1 MQFLEEPSGV
11 NFHSE
16 VSIPM
21 RELCIA
27 LQAVVEFLRE
37 DDPDVE
43 LLRFHD
49 WRQHD
54 DYRAPGEPVDFGAVL
69 QIVDCPRDFYS
80 DMPGDTNVR
89 LGVGEV
95 VQDFGNFRVVSIKAR
110 LVGRQCPDEQIHSF
124 AVLTPVM
131 GDATEVR

>member
-43 LLRFHD
+43 LLSFQD

-54 DYRAPGEPVDFGAVL
+54 DYRPTGRPIDFDDVL
-69 QIVDCPRDFYS
+69 QIVDCPRDLYAAMGGGL
-80 DMPGDTNVR
+80 DVR
-89 LGVGEV
+89 LGIAPVG
-95 VQDFGNFRVVSIKAR
+95 
-110 LVGRQCPDEQIHSF
+110 
-124 AVLTPVM
+124 M
-131 GDATEVR
+131 M